1 MLPLRLAIEDQ
12 RTCLS
17 RRLPRRGSEAALHS
31 RRGVRMSGRN
41 EAKDRATRRVG
52 AHPQSSVMGF
62 DNRPADRE
70 PKPQT
75 ARFRGVESLEDTVK
89 RRRRDAWPGI
99 SHLD

>member
-1 MLPLRLAIEDQ
+1 
-12 RTCLS
+12 
-17 RRLPRRGSEAALHS
+17 
-31 RRGVRMSGRN
+31 
-41 EAKDRATRRVG
+41 
-52 AHPQSSVMGF
+52 MGF
-62 DNRPADRE
+62 DNRPADRQ